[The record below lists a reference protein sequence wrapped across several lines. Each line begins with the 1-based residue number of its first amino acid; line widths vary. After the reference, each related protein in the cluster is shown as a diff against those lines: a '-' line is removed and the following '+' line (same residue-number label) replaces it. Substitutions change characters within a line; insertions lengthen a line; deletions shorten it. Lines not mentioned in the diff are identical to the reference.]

1 MDLLD
6 VIPTDLQLLLSVLA
20 FDIDPANSAEDV
32 FDFTKQGFSVAAADL
47 LVATIRNRFT
57 DYKTTISE
65 DDDLLRRLK
74 NASGAHVASGSKL
87 SRYLMALQVR
97 KGEKEILQNLLDLVQ
112 QFITSKSSRKRKR
125 DINDAGLETGSQ
137 NGEE

>member
-1 MDLLD
+1 MKATRSIAAGDEIFNDYGSLPRSDLLRMYGYVADSYAQYD
-6 VIPTDLQLLLSVLA
+6 VVELSLH
-20 FDIDPANSAEDV
+20 
-32 FDFTKQGFSVAAADL
+32 
-47 LVATIRNRFT
+47 TIC
-57 DYKTTISE
+57 E